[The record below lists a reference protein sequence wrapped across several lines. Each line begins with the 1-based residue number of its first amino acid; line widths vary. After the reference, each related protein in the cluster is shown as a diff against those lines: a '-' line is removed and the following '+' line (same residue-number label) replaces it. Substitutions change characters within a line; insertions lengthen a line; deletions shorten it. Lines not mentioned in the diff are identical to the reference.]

1 MKINLTKR
9 IYKDK
14 ENRDFLMHIVLNCL
28 TDQITKEL
36 TKDRIKGRD
45 IEVEII
51 LTLNGHELDLEKFMK
66 YWQSRVNRIIKE
78 EAKEL
83 INEKFLD
90 LNDLFSDLQE
100 KLRIEVDKRMK
111 DWEREKKNENTS
123 TGAFKINQNK
133 RT

>member
-9 IYKDK
+9 IHKDR

-36 TKDRIKGRD
+36 TKDRIKGHD
-45 IEVEII
+45 IETEII
-51 LTLNGHELDLEKFMK
+51 LILNGHELDLEKFMK
-66 YWQSRVNRIIKE
+66 YWQSEVNRMIKE

-90 LNDLFSDLQE
+90 INDLFSDLQE
-100 KLRIEVDKRMK
+100 RLRIEVDKRME
-111 DWEREKKNENTS
+111 DWERE
-123 TGAFKINQNK
+123 NK
-133 RT
+133 